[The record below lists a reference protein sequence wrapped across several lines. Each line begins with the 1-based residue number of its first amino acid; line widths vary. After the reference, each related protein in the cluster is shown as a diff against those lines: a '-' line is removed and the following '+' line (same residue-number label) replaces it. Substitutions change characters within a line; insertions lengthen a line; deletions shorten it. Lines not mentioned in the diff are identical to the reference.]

1 MAANA
6 ASMGATVIKAT
17 TVASLKTALEDAK
30 KIKNTTVIYVE
41 TDREQ
46 RVGGYAWW
54 EVPVAQISTS
64 KKVKLAH
71 AQLVKNK
78 STQKYY

>member
-1 MAANA
+1 
-6 ASMGATVIKAT
+6 
-17 TVASLKTALEDAK
+17 
-30 KIKNTTVIYVE
+30 VE
-41 TDREQ
+41 TDRDQ